1 MRVVISF
8 VQTSVV
14 SPLKLVQIFYQYNAL
29 DLIHDETSIHHS
41 SMLHLPGVAHFSG
54 PEKSPI

>member
-8 VQTSVV
+8 IPTSVA
-14 SPLKLVQIFYQYNAL
+14 SPLKLVKIFYQYNAL
-29 DLIHDETSIHHS
+29 DLIHSETSIHHS
-41 SMLHLPGVAHFSG
+41 SVLHLPGVAHLSG